1 MKKIITLSKYFF
13 KKNVKDILAFVIIL
27 FIANILFSSSMIINF
42 NISNDYDEY
51 YDKLN
56 TASSF
61 FTIPSMQYTDD
72 LLNDIKNIK
81 TVENAE
87 IQNGVILNIPVN
99 MEGSIQEQ
107 NQIFYNINNVS
118 NLNKKE
124 IIQETTENIENGIY
138 LSNYTFIHSG
148 LNIKDK

>member
-1 MKKIITLSKYFF
+1 
-13 KKNVKDILAFVIIL
+13 
-27 FIANILFSSSMIINF
+27 
-42 NISNDYDEY
+42 
-51 YDKLN
+51 
-56 TASSF
+56 
-61 FTIPSMQYTDD
+61 MQYTDD

-148 LNIKDK
+148 LNIKDKYKFSLDDKEYIFTIKGVVSEMQYGNYTSSVIGEYLEENAYNYLLASNKEKK